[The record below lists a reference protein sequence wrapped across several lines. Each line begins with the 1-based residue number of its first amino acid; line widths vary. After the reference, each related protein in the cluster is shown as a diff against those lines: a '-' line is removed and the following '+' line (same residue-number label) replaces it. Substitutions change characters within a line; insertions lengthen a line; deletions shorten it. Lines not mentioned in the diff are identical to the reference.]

1 MNNKESLKAFNSKG
15 SLEGSFPV
23 EFSRMLPLVRYL
35 SYLRGSWGKWRRI
48 ERALHVALPF
58 LPAAGQ
64 GYEWNSPPLSWLA
77 LLPLTPP
84 PSPFSICSSFDLVVV
99 GFDGLHVPFFALC
112 FCHPDSATPFGSVT
126 LLRLIRLCSFFFALF
141 PLLTTSTTVSTFDH
155 HPDFFALVKHPD
167 FFRGPLRNQRL
178 PLPAPRSI
186 TFIRNTP
193 CRHATFRGQ
202 ALPTTNLQG
211 PFLHI

>member
-1 MNNKESLKAFNSKG
+1 MLRYRSCRRPVRGMSG
-15 SLEGSFPV
+15 SL
-23 EFSRMLPLVRYL
+23 
-35 SYLRGSWGKWRRI
+35 
-48 ERALHVALPF
+48 
-58 LPAAGQ
+58 
-64 GYEWNSPPLSWLA
+64 PLSPG
-77 LLPLTPP
+77 LLSFTTPHHHRHP
-84 PSPFSICSSFDLVVV
+84 ISICSSFDLVVV

-126 LLRLIRLCSFFFALF
+126 LLRLIRLCSFFLALF
-141 PLLTTSTTVSTFDH
+141 QTLDHVHDVSTFDH
-155 HPDFFALVKHPD
+155 YHCFFALVQHPD
-167 FFRGPLRNQRL
+167 FFRGLLRNQRL
-178 PLPAPRSI
+178 PHPATRSI